1 MSDSEESQEEE
12 EEEEDE
18 ECSEGCV
25 SCGSFSVQQAPT
37 RAKYVRRR
45 KSTIAKPHVICG
57 VCKKLQCRTCI
68 KGMFDVAM
76 QMAVNRPEDAAVIHG
91 DVWVVQA

>member
-37 RAKYVRRR
+37 RAMG
-45 KSTIAKPHVICG
+45 SAGPPDADELLPFLTIEIG
-57 VCKKLQCRTCI
+57 V
-68 KGMFDVAM
+68 
-76 QMAVNRPEDAAVIHG
+76 
-91 DVWVVQA
+91 